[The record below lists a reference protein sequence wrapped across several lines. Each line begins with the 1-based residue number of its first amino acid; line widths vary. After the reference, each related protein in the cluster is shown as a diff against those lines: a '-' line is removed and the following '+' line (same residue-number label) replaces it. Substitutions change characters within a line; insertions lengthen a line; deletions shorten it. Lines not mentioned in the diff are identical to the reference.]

1 MFEVISAFILAVE
14 MIRTH
19 CKKLKYIRRIV
30 IITNGSGTIDE
41 DDNAEIVK
49 QVNQDN
55 IEVTIM

>member
-1 MFEVISAFILAVE
+1 MISAFILAVE
-14 MIRTH
+14 MIRSH

-30 IITNGSGTIDE
+30 LITNASGIIDE

-49 QVNQDN
+49 QVKQDN

>member
-1 MFEVISAFILAVE
+1 VISAFILAVE
-14 MIRTH
+14 MIRSH

-30 IITNGSGTIDE
+30 LITNASGIIDE

-49 QVNQDN
+49 QVKQDN